1 MKKEYEEEHT
11 HNISLKV
18 ETRLYEAINL
28 AFRRVLKSHLFHC
41 ALLLD
46 NFYPCILLIIV
57 RQHNRPYI
65 LYDWSL

>member
-28 AFRRVLKSHLFHC
+28 STVATNGS
-41 ALLLD
+41 
-46 NFYPCILLIIV
+46 
-57 RQHNRPYI
+57 
-65 LYDWSL
+65 